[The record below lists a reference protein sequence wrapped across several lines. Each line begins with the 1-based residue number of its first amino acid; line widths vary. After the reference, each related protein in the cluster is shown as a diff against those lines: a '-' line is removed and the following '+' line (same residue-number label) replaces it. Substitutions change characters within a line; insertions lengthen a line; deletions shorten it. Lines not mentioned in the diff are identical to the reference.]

1 MYSGVLGFGYDF
13 DVVLEAARFLDKNDD
28 IVFVIRGVGEMAP
41 RLEKEISK
49 LGLKNV
55 VLNTDFLP
63 RDELASLMDSAD
75 VFVLPMAAMSFV
87 DLGLPTKVFE
97 YQAYG
102 KPIICVSS
110 GEPARYVQISGSG
123 LIVKPRDAGGFAE
136 AVTRLY
142 TDRRL
147 DAELG
152 INGRDYVSKH
162 LTSEKIGERMYT
174 VLASV
179 APSRRVS

>member
-1 MYSGVLGFGYDF
+1 MP
-13 DVVLEAARFLDKNDD
+13 K
-28 IVFVIRGVGEMAP
+28 
-41 RLEKEISK
+41 
-49 LGLKNV
+49 
-55 VLNTDFLP
+55 
-63 RDELASLMDSAD
+63 DELASLLGSAD
-75 VFVLPMAAMSFV
+75 VFVLPMATMSFV

-102 KPIICVSS
+102 KPIVCVSD
-110 GEPARYVQISGSG
+110 GEPARYVETSRSG

-136 AVTRLY
+136 AVTRLR

-147 DAELG
+147 GAELG
-152 INGRDYVSKH
+152 INGRHYVSEH

-179 APSRRVS
+179 ASSKYAS